1 MGRHSLETTHRRYQ
15 VEQMWDVHHE
25 ITRMALMGMKHV
37 EIAET
42 LGINPVTVSY
52 TLRSPIVMR
61 QLEQMRAV
69 RDLGAVDI
77 AKEIAALAPKAV
89 RVLGELLDS
98 DVQNI
103 RKSSADSILDRA
115 GHAAV
120 QRIKQDV
127 TVTHFTPREIDDIKQ
142 RAKNVGLLI
151 DAEFMASEP
160 KQILQGV

>member
-1 MGRHSLETTHRRYQ
+1 MGRHSLESTHRRYQ
-15 VEQMWDVHHE
+15 IEQMWDVHHE
-25 ITRMALMGMKHV
+25 IVRMALMGMKYV

-42 LGINPVTVSY
+42 LGISPVTVSY

-69 RDLGAVDI
+69 RDFDAIDV

-89 RVLGELLDS
+89 QVLGELLEAEAP
-98 DVQNI
+98 NI
-103 RKSSADSILDRA
+103 RKSAADSILDRA

-151 DAEFMASEP
+151 DAEFETSET
-160 KQILQGV
+160 KRIAQ